1 MATPTPGESSSR
13 PALVLGGGG
22 AYGVIQAAYMHAA
35 YEHGFRP
42 RVVVGTSVGSLNGAW
57 LALHP
62 DQPDELLRI
71 WIGLDQMRLVRLNPF
86 RLATRLVR
94 NPMSL
99 TTNNIVP
106 ELTANHIGDSRFED
120 TQLEFAVVA
129 TNLLRG
135 AKHVFR
141 SGPLAPAILASTAIP
156 AVFEPVEIDGELFV
170 DGCLTASVD
179 MVTAAAMGATEMLAI
194 DLTAPPGN
202 SRPRTV
208 YGVLKQSF
216 AILSHATTDA
226 MESYI
231 AQQLP
236 ARVVRPDLSR
246 NSPWRLD
253 DSAGAVA
260 HNLSLARRDLAGV
273 FDADGHIAL
282 DCALDRHAAAAEKV
296 VSMEQF
302 FRVKRRAG

>member
-1 MATPTPGESSSR
+1 MAAPTPGESTSR

-35 YEHGFRP
+35 HEQGFRP
-42 RVVVGTSVGSLNGAW
+42 RLVVGTSVGSLNGAW
-57 LALHP
+57 LSLHP
-62 DQPDELLRI
+62 DHPDELLRI
-71 WIGLDQMRLVRLNPF
+71 WIGLDQMRLVRLNPW

-106 ELTANHIGDSRFED
+106 ELTANHIGDKRFED
-120 TQLEFAVVA
+120 TRIEFAVVA
-129 TNLLRG
+129 TNLSRG

-141 SGPLAPAILASTAIP
+141 SGWLGQAILASTAIP

-179 MVTAAAMGATEMLAI
+179 LGTAAAMGASEILAV
-194 DLTAPPGN
+194 DLTPPPGN
-202 SRPRTV
+202 SRPKTV

-226 MESYI
+226 MEANI
-231 AQQLP
+231 ATQMP
-236 ARVVRPDLSR
+236 VRVVRPDLSR
-246 NSPWRLD
+246 HSPWRLD

-273 FDADGHIAL
+273 FDANGHIAL
-282 DCALDRHAAAAEKV
+282 DCALDRAGGAAPNV
-296 VSMEQF
+296 VSMERF
-302 FRVKRRAG
+302 FHVRRAG